1 MSVEAAI
8 HRRDY
13 SLTGPEFTR
22 AEERGL
28 VNADWYLS
36 PIDRKDLKTL
46 TRRRNGPAIRDTVVW
61 LSGLVV
67 LGYLA
72 VVTFPSWW
80 SIPIFV
86 AYGTLFCAATSR
98 WHECGHGTAFATSWM
113 NTAVYQL
120 SSCMLFMLA
129 TRWRYSH
136 IEHHSDTII
145 VGRDPEIH
153 QPRPPIMRQI
163 WLQIIDIP
171 GVMALGPSIFQY
183 AFGRVPRG
191 DLTFLPKSEVKKAC
205 WEARIYLVV
214 YALVIVSCFVM
225 WTPLPILL
233 FGLPALFGMPFY
245 WACSLTQHLGMYE
258 DVLDHRLNAR
268 TVIMGPVGRFLY
280 WNMNFH
286 IEHHMFPMVPYHAL
300 PRLHK
305 MIGVDLPTPTPS
317 LTAAVKEV
325 IGALNRQRTE
335 PDYVIDRP
343 LQEGAGPYRYGP
355 STMPHPGDNRGRV
368 VELDS

>member
-1 MSVEAAI
+1 MSVLDAPQ
-8 HRRDY
+8 RRDY

-36 PIDRKDLKTL
+36 PIDRKVLKGL
-46 TRRRNGPAIRDTVVW
+46 TRRRNAPAIRDTVIW
-61 LSGLVV
+61 LLGLVA
-67 LGYLA
+67 LGWLA

-80 SIPIFV
+80 SIPILV
-86 AYGTLFCAATSR
+86 AYGTLYCASTSR
-98 WHECGHGTAFATSWM
+98 WHECGHGTAFASSWM
-113 NTAVYQL
+113 NTAIYQL
-120 SSCMLFMLA
+120 SSFMLFMLA

-153 QPRPPIMRQI
+153 QPRPPIMRQV
-163 WLQIIDIP
+163 WLQIVDIP

-183 AFGRVPRG
+183 ALGRVPEG
-191 DLTFLPKSEVKKAC
+191 DLTFLPESEVKKAC
-205 WEARIYLVV
+205 WEARVYLAL
-214 YALVIVSCFVM
+214 YALVIAACFAL

-233 FGLPALFGMPFY
+233 VGLPALYGMPFY
-245 WACSLTQHLGMYE
+245 WACSLSQHLGMYE

-286 IEHHMFPMVPYHAL
+286 VEHHMYPMVPYHAL
-300 PRLHK
+300 PSLHQEIK
-305 MIGVDLPTPTPS
+305 GDLPAPTPS
-317 LTAAVKEV
+317 LAAAVKEV
-325 IGALNRQRTE
+325 IVALNRQRTE
-335 PDYVIDRP
+335 PDYVIRKQLP
-343 LQEGAGPYRYGP
+343 TGAGPYRFGP
-355 STMPHPGDNRGRV
+355 YLSPESIR
-368 VELDS
+368 DSA